1 MEFIR
6 TIKLG
11 MKGPDVLYIK
21 KQLFALGMYS
31 DKIKRITSNQFRKDS
46 VEATK
51 KFQNTYDSVC
61 EGPLEV
67 TGTIYEACWEAIE
80 AAVKGEIKPKNDPQ
94 PEPTPT
100 PTPIPTPTPT
110 PEPTPTGLLDS
121 YTWIKPSKR
130 KLIEKDLENTCE
142 MRRNI
147 CLEILKY
154 AYDPEYRVGDVRAL
168 YMWGGNLYNTDLKL
182 NIATAAKIE
191 VGAKKYPDKY
201 DGGRKEWML
210 SEVAKNKNLPASDCS
225 GMEVGWLRKF
235 KLVNNKFDK
244 NANTLG
250 STEFSVEC
258 SKNEAQPGTFAHR
271 DGHLGTY
278 VGGGF
283 IVEFVG
289 GAYGCQLT
297 NRDNRKVWNFVEKKL
312 HTFSPWEDFWNFR
325 GLLKYDD

>member
-1 MEFIR
+1 MEFRR

-11 MKGPDVLYIK
+11 MSGADVLYIK
-21 KQLFALGMYS
+21 RKLFDLGMYS
-31 DKIKRITSNQFRKDS
+31 NKIKRITSNKFRIDS
-46 VEATK
+46 VNATK
-51 KFQNTYDSVC
+51 KFQETYDSVC

-80 AAVKGEIKPKNDPQ
+80 AAARGEIKPKVDPDPGPDPTPA
-94 PEPTPT
+94 PEPE
-100 PTPIPTPTPT
+100 
-110 PEPTPTGLLDS
+110 PEPKKGMLDS

-130 KLIEKDLENTCE
+130 RAIEKDLLDTNE
-142 MRRNI
+142 MRRSI
-147 CLEILKY
+147 CLEILKWC
-154 AYDPEYRVGDVRAL
+154 YDPDYRSGDVRAL
-168 YMWGGNLYNTDLKL
+168 YMWGGNLYNTDLRL

-191 VGAKKYPDKY
+191 VGAKRYPDKY

-210 SEVAKNKNLPASDCS
+210 SEVAKYGDLPASDCS

-235 KLVNNKFDK
+235 KLVNNKFDS

-250 STEFSVEC
+250 SAAYSVEC
-258 SKNEAQPGTFAHR
+258 EIKNLKPGTFAHR

-278 VGGGF
+278 VGGGY

-297 NRDNRKVWNFVEKKL
+297 DRTNRKVWNFVEKK
-312 HTFSPWEDFWNFR
+312 TQKMSAWKDFWDFKE
-325 GLLKYDD
+325 LLKYDN

>member
-67 TGTIYEACWEAIE
+67 TGTVYEACWEAIE
-80 AAVKGEIKPKNDPQ
+80 AAVNGEIGPKPTPTPTPTPE

-100 PTPIPTPTPT
+100 PTP
-110 PEPTPTGLLDS
+110 TGLLNS

-130 KLIEKDLENTCE
+130 KLIEKDLEDTCE

-154 AYDPEYRVGDVRAL
+154 AYDPEYRTGNEVRAL

-182 NIATAAKIE
+182 NIATKVKIE
-191 VGAKKYPDKY
+191 VGAKKNPDKY

-210 SEVAKNKNLPASDCS
+210 SEVEKNPNLAASDCS

-235 KLVNNKFDK
+235 KLTSNKFDQ
-244 NANTLG
+244 NADSLG
-250 STEFSVEC
+250 SEKYSIKCEI
-258 SKNEAQPGTFAHR
+258 KDLKPGTFAHR

-278 VGGGF
+278 VGGGY

-297 NRDNRKVWNFVEKKL
+297 NRDNRKVWNFIEKKL
-312 HTFSPWEDFWNFR
+312 HTFSPWKDFWNFKE
-325 GLLKYDD
+325 LLKYDS

>member
-1 MEFIR
+1 MEFKR

-11 MKGPDVLYIK
+11 MSGSDVLYIK
-21 KQLFALGMYS
+21 KKLFELGMYS
-31 DKIKRITSNQFRKDS
+31 NKIKRIRSNQFRKDS
-46 VEATK
+46 VEATE
-51 KFQNTYDSVC
+51 KFQNTYDSIC

-80 AAVKGEIKPKNDPQ
+80 AAARGEIKPKVD
-94 PEPTPT
+94 PTPT
-100 PTPIPTPTPT
+100 PTPS

-154 AYDPEYRVGDVRAL
+154 AYDPEYRTGNEVRAL

-182 NIATAAKIE
+182 NIATATKIE
-191 VGAKKYPDKY
+191 VGAKRYPKKY

-210 SEVAKNKNLPASDCS
+210 SEVKKNPNLPASDCS

-235 KLVNNKFDK
+235 KLTNNRFDQ
-244 NANTLG
+244 NANALG
-250 STEFSVEC
+250 STQFSIKCEIENL
-258 SKNEAQPGTFAHR
+258 KPGTFAHR
-271 DGHLGTY
+271 NGHLGTY
-278 VGGGF
+278 VGGGY

-297 NRDNRKVWNFVEKKL
+297 KRTDRKVWNFVEQKM
-312 HTFSPWEDFWNFR
+312 HTFSAWEDFWNFKE
-325 GLLKYDD
+325 LLKYD

>member
-1 MEFIR
+1 MKFRRE
-6 TIKLG
+6 IKLG
-11 MKGPDVLYIK
+11 MSGPDVLYIK
-21 KQLFALGMYS
+21 KQLFALGMYDS
-31 DKIKRITSNQFRKDS
+31 KIKRIISNKFRQDS
-46 VEATK
+46 VNATI

-80 AAVKGEIKPKNDPQ
+80 AAVRGEIKPKVDPGPDPE

-100 PTPIPTPTPT
+100 PPS
-110 PEPTPTGLLDS
+110 PEPVKGLLDS
-121 YTWIKPSKR
+121 YTWIKPAKR
-130 KLIEKDLENTCE
+130 KDIEKDLLNTSE

-154 AYDPEYRVGDVRAL
+154 AFDPDYRSGNDVRAL

-191 VGAKKYPDKY
+191 VGAKKNPDKY

-210 SEVAKNKNLPASDCS
+210 SEVAKNPNLPASDCS

-235 KLVNNKFDK
+235 KITNNKFDV
-244 NANTLG
+244 NANNLG
-250 STEFSVEC
+250 STKYSVEC
-258 SKNEAQPGTFAHR
+258 SKAEAQPGTFIHK
-271 DGHLGTY
+271 DGHIGTY
-278 VGGGF
+278 VGGGYV
-283 IVEFVG
+283 VEFVG

-297 NRDNRKVWNFVEKKL
+297 ARDKRKVWNFVKKK
-312 HTFSPWEDFWNFR
+312 TETMSAWTDYWNFKE
-325 GLLKYDD
+325 LLKYDD

>member
-1 MEFIR
+1 MKFKRE
-6 TIKLG
+6 IKRG
-11 MKGPDVLYIK
+11 MSGADVLYIK
-21 KQLFALGMYS
+21 KQLFALGMYDS
-31 DKIKRITSNQFRKDS
+31 KIKRIISNKFRQDS
-46 VEATK
+46 VNATI
-51 KFQNTYDSVC
+51 KFQNTYDSID

-67 TGTIYEACWEAIE
+67 TGTIYEVCWDAIE
-80 AAVKGEIKPKNDPQ
+80 AAIRGEIKPKPQ
-94 PEPTPT
+94 PTP
-100 PTPIPTPTPT
+100 PDPPDP
-110 PEPTPTGLLDS
+110 PTPTGLLDS
-121 YTWIKPSKR
+121 YIWIKESKR
-130 KLIEKDLENTCE
+130 KEIEKDLQNTCE

-182 NIATAAKIE
+182 NIATATKIE
-191 VGAKKYPDKY
+191 AGAKKYPDKY

-210 SEVAKNKNLPASDCS
+210 SEVAKNSNLPASDCS

-235 KLVNNKFDK
+235 KLTKNTYDK

-250 STEFSVEC
+250 SDACSVQC
-258 SKNEAQPGTFAHR
+258 SKEEAQPGTFAHR

-278 VGGGF
+278 VGGGY

-297 NRDNRKVWNFVEKKL
+297 ARDKRKVWNFVEGK
-312 HTFSPWEDFWNFR
+312 TQTMSAWQDYWNFKE
-325 GLLKYDD
+325 LLKYDS